1 MNGILLTDK
10 PKDHTSFDVVA
21 IVRGCVH
28 ERRAGH
34 TGTLDPMATGVL
46 PVLLGSATKAQALL
60 PDTDKEYEAA
70 FQLGITTDTLDIT
83 GTVLSRQDTDIS
95 MQQIEDILPQFRGDI
110 MQLPPMYSAVSKYGV
125 RLYELAR
132 KGIEAEREARPVHI
146 GLLELTAF
154 DASAQS
160 GRLRISCSK
169 GTYIRSICDDIGKA
183 LGCGCV
189 MTELRRTKAC
199 GFDISEA
206 TPLSEIRR
214 LAKEAP
220 DSLAALIRPVESIFR
235 EYRAV
240 KVSEKQAFRFR
251 NGGSLM
257 IERLR
262 DINNIRDGEMFRIK
276 DYSGGFI
283 GLACADL
290 SVNELKFKKLF
301 NGES

>member
-1 MNGILLTDK
+1 
-10 PKDHTSFDVVA
+10 
-21 IVRGCVH
+21 
-28 ERRAGH
+28 
-34 TGTLDPMATGVL
+34 
-46 PVLLGSATKAQALL
+46 
-60 PDTDKEYEAA
+60 
-70 FQLGITTDTLDIT
+70 
-83 GTVLSRQDTDIS
+83 
-95 MQQIEDILPQFRGDI
+95 
-110 MQLPPMYSAVSKYGV
+110 
-125 RLYELAR
+125 
-132 KGIEAEREARPVHI
+132 
-146 GLLELTAF
+146 
-154 DASAQS
+154 
-160 GRLRISCSK
+160 
-169 GTYIRSICDDIGKA
+169 
-183 LGCGCV
+183 

-206 TPLSEIRR
+206 TPLSKIRR

-220 DSLAALIRPVESIFR
+220 DSLAALIRPVESIFC

-262 DINNIRDGEMFRIK
+262 GINNIRDGEMFRIK
-276 DYSGGFI
+276 DYRGGFI